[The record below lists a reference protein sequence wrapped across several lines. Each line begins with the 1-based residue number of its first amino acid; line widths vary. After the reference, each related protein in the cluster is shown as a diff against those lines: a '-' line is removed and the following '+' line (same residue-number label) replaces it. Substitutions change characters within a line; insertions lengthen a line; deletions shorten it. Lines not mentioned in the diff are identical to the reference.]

1 MPKKRKIIL
10 SVITLLIIVCACYFF
25 NFARYAGYYSSV
37 KANSAYQLHLS
48 PLGHIEIVDIG
59 AGNPALEGTLYGIP
73 FSEKYTVKAKG
84 ETDESFLNISENNM
98 KAELEFSHTDIGDIK
113 KNVNLLVISTK
124 DETMEF
130 RLNIDTLEK

>member
-1 MPKKRKIIL
+1 M
-10 SVITLLIIVCACYFF
+10 
-25 NFARYAGYYSSV
+25 
-37 KANSAYQLHLS
+37 
-48 PLGHIEIVDIG
+48 DIG

-124 DETMEF
+124 NEAMEF
-130 RLNIDTLEK
+130 RLNIDTLEN